1 MFLHIGE
8 NNLIKSKDVIGIFDI
23 KSLKNSSDNKNFFDK
38 MDKKI
43 EDKKTL
49 IITDKGEF
57 LSNILVSTMSK
68 RLNKGI

>member
-23 KSLKNSSDNKNFFDK
+23 KSLKSSSDNKNFFDK
-38 MDKKI
+38 IDKDV
-43 EDKKTL
+43 EDKKTV
-49 IITDKGEF
+49 IVTDKGEV

-68 RLNKGI
+68 RLNKSI